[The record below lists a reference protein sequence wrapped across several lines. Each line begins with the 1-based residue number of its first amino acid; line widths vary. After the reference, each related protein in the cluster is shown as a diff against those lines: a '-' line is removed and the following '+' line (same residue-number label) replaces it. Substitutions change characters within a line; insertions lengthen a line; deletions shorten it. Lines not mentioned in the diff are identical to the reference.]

1 MFNQP
6 LHITGTKVNYYFV
19 CHRKLWLFS
28 RNIQMEHESENVQ
41 VGRLIHDHTYI
52 RESRKEIQFEGI
64 KLDFVD
70 LRDGVIHEVKKSKS
84 IEPAHRWQLLYY
96 LYVLK
101 KAGADGLKGEIDYPL
116 LRRREEVV
124 LTDESE
130 NELLVI
136 LDKVEEI
143 KQRQG
148 PPDKIRK
155 SFCKT
160 CSYFELCWV

>member
-1 MFNQP
+1 MTDV
-6 LHITGTKVNYYFV
+6 HITGTEINYYFV
-19 CHRKLWLFS
+19 CHRKLWLFA
-28 RNIQMEHESENVQ
+28 RNLQMEQESEDVRI
-41 VGRLIHDHTYI
+41 GRLVHDHSYT
-52 RESRKEIQFEGI
+52 REPRKEIQLEGI

-70 LRDGVIHEVKKSKS
+70 LREGVVHEVKKSKS

-101 KAGADGLKGEIDYPL
+101 NTGAKGLKGEIDYPL
-116 LRRREEVV
+116 LKRREEVS

-130 NELLVI
+130 KELLNI
-136 LDKVEEI
+136 IDNVEEV
-143 KQRQG
+143 KGQ
-148 PPDKIRK
+148 PCAPEKIRK

>member
-1 MFNQP
+1 MTD
-6 LHITGTKVNYYFV
+6 LHITGTEINYYFV

-28 RNIQMEHESENVQ
+28 RNLQMEQESEDVRI
-41 VGRLIHDHTYI
+41 GRLVHDHSYT
-52 RESRKEIQFEGI
+52 REPRKEIQFEGI

-101 KAGADGLKGEIDYPL
+101 KTGAEGLKGEIDYPL
-116 LRRREEVV
+116 LKRREDVS

-130 NELLVI
+130 KELLTI
-136 LDKVEEI
+136 IDNVEEI
-143 KQRQG
+143 KNR
-148 PPDKIRK
+148 PSAPDRIRK

>member
-1 MFNQP
+1 M
-6 LHITGTKVNYYFV
+6 
-19 CHRKLWLFS
+19 
-28 RNIQMEHESENVQ
+28 IQMEHESDTVTI
-41 VGRLIHDHTYI
+41 GRLIHEHSYA
-52 RESRKEIQFEGI
+52 REARKEIQLDDI

-101 KAGADGLKGEIDYPL
+101 KAGSDGLKGEIDYPL

-124 LTDESE
+124 LTEELE
-130 NELLVI
+130 NELLGI
-136 LDKVEEI
+136 LEKVEEI
-143 KQRQG
+143 KRR
-148 PPDKIRK
+148 PSAPDRIRK

-160 CSYFELCWV
+160 CSYFELCWS

>member
-1 MFNQP
+1 MT
-6 LHITGTKVNYYFV
+6 TGTEINYYFV
-19 CHRKLWLFS
+19 CHRKLWLFA
-28 RNIQMEHESENVQ
+28 RNLQMEQESQDVHI
-41 VGRLIHDHTYI
+41 GRLIHDQSYT
-52 RESRKEIQFEGI
+52 REPRKEMQFEGI

-101 KAGADGLKGEIDYPL
+101 KAGSDGLKGEIDYPL

-124 LTDESE
+124 LTDELE
-130 NELLVI
+130 TELLGF
-136 LDKVEEI
+136 LEKVEDI
-143 KQRQG
+143 KRQ
-148 PPDKIRK
+148 PSAPDRIRK